1 AVADVIYDHRDAFSG
16 VSLLPA
22 GGDLDYPQAPFVAVW
37 TAEEIVARYG
47 AGAIM
52 ASGLIVDGLH
62 AFADDL
68 WAACACALG
77 IGEKLLPPP
86 APEHNGAEALSVWQE
101 AVRVYLARTDWVR
114 RARKFARNYFA
125 DDVREMTWCL

>member
-1 AVADVIYDHRDAFSG
+1 VQQGEWEAVADFIYNHRTAFSG
-16 VSLLPA
+16 VSLLPS

-37 TAEEIVARYG
+37 TAEEIVAAYG
-47 AGAIM
+47 PGALM

-77 IGEKLLPPP
+77 IGEKLEAPA
-86 APEHNGAEALSVWQE
+86 APEHNGAQALTAWQE
-101 AVRVYLARTDWVR
+101 AVRIYLARTD
-114 RARKFARNYFA
+114 
-125 DDVREMTWCL
+125 